1 MAFQRNIYKALEDV
15 VGPEY
20 ISEDPVILDSY
31 AWRSGMATLH
41 DRFVPRYEAV
51 TLPKDTGEVQAIVKL
66 CNKLKIQ
73 FTASSTGW
81 GSYCDP
87 AGPGVVKM
95 DLRRMNRVIEI
106 NEKNMYAVVEP
117 YVIFA
122 ELQAEVM
129 KRGFNC
135 NITGAGSNC
144 SALPIAAHQGLGHM
158 SQSLSYGE
166 RNLLAVE
173 WVTPEGELVRLG
185 SLGSLGE
192 WFCGDGPGPS
202 LRGIIRGNVTPLGGL
217 GVFTKAA
224 QKLYHWPGPSA
235 FPLEGVS
242 PDYVPTEIPPGFMYR
257 YISWLSLEKLTEAVY
272 KIGMSEI
279 AFEIMGFNPG
289 MIASNIATSNVED
302 RKLLEEFTKQV
313 QGPGSV
319 VIIAANSARD
329 YEYKTRVLQQIME
342 ETGGKSLEPVEKNYR
357 YNSGALWR
365 CIRITA
371 SIRETCRST
380 GCFAGEVGGT
390 DVFTLMATYIN
401 RSQPIKKD
409 FIKRGLVRNDGLIP
423 FVQSVEHGHQGHAE
437 VLNRY
442 FQTKETADGVM
453 EFMGAANEAAIKDH
467 FGVPAHAWSD
477 RSHDAFGPHACNYHL
492 WLRAIKKTFDPNAS
506 SEPSHYISVKE

>member
-1 MAFQRNIYKALEDV
+1 MTLKRDVYKALEDV

-51 TLPKDTGEVQAIVKL
+51 TLPQNTAEVQAIVKL
-66 CNKLKIQ
+66 CNKYKTQ
-73 FTASSTGW
+73 FVASSTGW
-81 GSYCDP
+81 GCYCDP

-95 DLRRMNRVIEI
+95 DLRRMNRILEI
-106 NEKNMYAVVEP
+106 NEKNMYAACEP

-129 KRGFNC
+129 KRGLIC

-144 SALPIAAHQGLGHM
+144 SAMPLAAHQGIGHM
-158 SQSLSYGE
+158 SQSLSYGD

-173 WVTPEGELVRLG
+173 WVTPEGEIVRLG

-192 WFCGDGPGPS
+192 WFGGDGPGPS
-202 LRGIIRGNVTPLGGL
+202 LRGIIRGNTTPLGGL

-224 QKLYHWPGPSA
+224 QKLYHWPGPA
-235 FPLEGVS
+235 VFPVEGVS
-242 PDYVPTEIPPGFMYR
+242 PNYTPSHIPPGFMYR
-257 YISWLSLEKLTEAVY
+257 YISWPSLEKLTEAVY

-279 AFEIMGFNPG
+279 AFEVMGFNPG
-289 MIASNIATSNVED
+289 MIASNIATNNVED
-302 RKLLEEFTKQV
+302 KQLLDEFTRLV

-319 VIIAANSARD
+319 VIIAANSQRD
-329 YEYKTRVLQQIME
+329 YEYETRVLQQILD
-342 ETGGKSLEPVEKNYR
+342 ETDGKSLEPVEKNFK
-357 YNSGALWR
+357 YNAGALWR

-371 SIRETCRST
+371 SIRETCRSS

-390 DVFTLMATYIN
+390 DVFSLMATYIN
-401 RSQPIKKD
+401 RSQPVKKE
-409 FIKRGLVRNDGLIP
+409 FIAKGLVRNDGLIP
-423 FVQSVEHGHQGHAE
+423 FVQSIEHGHQGHAE

-442 FQTKETADGVM
+442 FQSKETADGVM
-453 EFMGAANEAAIKDH
+453 AFVGEANKAAIQDH
-467 FGVPAHAWSD
+467 FGVPAHVWSD
-477 RSHDAFGPHACNYHL
+477 DAHDMFGPHTSNYHL
-492 WLRAIKKTFDPNAS
+492 WLREIKKKFDPNAA
-506 SEPSHYISVKE
+506 SESSHYISAKE